1 MTSPVID
8 DFCVEDL
15 NDGIYSLKTT
25 EMSSACSVDNVSEL
39 EELVSREYKNICS
52 TLCLDDDGD
61 RLLLKAK
68 CLAHVQLL
76 GAFFHNYQKYL
87 YKSYDHEMAKH
98 LYADWSRLGIAFNVI
113 ANVQNSRLD
122 DG

>member
-76 GAFFHNYQKYL
+76 GAFFMITKNIYTSLMITRWQSICML
-87 YKSYDHEMAKH
+87 IG
-98 LYADWSRLGIAFNVI
+98 LV
-113 ANVQNSRLD
+113 
-122 DG
+122 

>member
-15 NDGIYSLKTT
+15 NDGIYSLKTAQ
-25 EMSSACSVDNVSEL
+25 MASACSVDKMSEL
-39 EELVSREYKNICS
+39 EELVSREYENICS
-52 TLCLDDDGD
+52 ELCLDDDGD

-76 GAFFHNYQKYL
+76 GAFFHDCQKYL
-87 YKSYDHEMAKH
+87 YKSYDLEAAKH
-98 LYADWSRLGIAFNVI
+98 LYADWSRLGIVFDVI
-113 ANVQNSRLD
+113 ANVPNPS
-122 DG
+122 